1 MSTTEPQID
10 GRKKR
15 ADDNRRRIALAM
27 LELVRAGETKPSAD
41 QVAEAA
47 GVGRRTVFRLFDDME
62 GVYREMHAEMTSRLA
77 PMFAAPFATTTW
89 RERVDELIERRAR
102 MFEEMLPIKT
112 ASDAHRYASEFL
124 QDEHRKIT
132 KLQRNTMLAVL
143 PQSIASQTDRVNALE
158 LTLSFE
164 AWRRLRL
171 EQKLTTKQ
179 AIATLRFMA
188 QALLP

>member
-1 MSTTEPQID
+1 
-10 GRKKR
+10 
-15 ADDNRRRIALAM
+15 M

-77 PMFAAPFATTTW
+77 PMFAAPFAATTW
-89 RERVDELIERRAR
+89 RARVDELIDRRAR

-112 ASDAHRYASEFL
+112 AADAHRYASEFL
-124 QDEHRKIT
+124 QNEHRKIT

-143 PQSIASQTDRVNALE
+143 PQSITSQTDRVNALE
-158 LTLSFE
+158 LMLSFE

-171 EQKLTTKQ
+171 EQKLSTKQ

>member
-15 ADDNRRRIALAM
+15 ADASRRRIALAM
-27 LELVRAGETKPSAD
+27 LELVRAGETKPSAE

-77 PMFAAPFATTTW
+77 PMFAAPFVAATW
-89 RERVDELIERRAR
+89 RARVDELIERRAR

-112 ASDAHRYASEFL
+112 AADAHRYASPFL
-124 QDEHRKIT
+124 QGEHRKLT
-132 KLQRNTMLAVL
+132 KLQRDTMLAVL
-143 PQSIASQTDRVNALE
+143 PQSIAAQTERVSALE

-164 AWRRLRL
+164 SWRRLRI
-171 EQKLTTKQ
+171 EQKLTIKQ
-179 AIATLRFMA
+179 AIATLRLMA
-188 QALLP
+188 DALLR

>member
-15 ADDNRRRIALAM
+15 ADASRRRIALAM
-27 LELVRAGETKPSAD
+27 LELVRAGETKPSAE

-77 PMFAAPFATTTW
+77 PMFAAPFVATTW
-89 RERVDELIERRAR
+89 RARVDELIERRAR

-112 ASDAHRYASEFL
+112 AADAHRYASPFL
-124 QDEHRKIT
+124 QGEHRKLT
-132 KLQRNTMLAVL
+132 KLQRDTMLAVL
-143 PQSIASQTDRVNALE
+143 PQSIAAQTERVSALE

-164 AWRRLRL
+164 SWRRLRI
-171 EQKLTTKQ
+171 EQKLTIKQ
-179 AIATLRFMA
+179 AIATLRLMA
-188 QALLP
+188 DALLR

>member
-1 MSTTEPQID
+1 MSTTEPHID

-15 ADDNRRRIALAM
+15 ADANRRRIAWAM
-27 LELVRAGETKPSAD
+27 LELVRAGETKPSAE

-62 GVYREMHAEMTSRLA
+62 GVYREMHAEMTSRIA
-77 PMFAAPFATTTW
+77 PMFAAPFAATTW

-112 ASDAHRYASEFL
+112 ASDAHRYASPFL
-124 QDEHRKIT
+124 QSEHKKLT
-132 KLQRNTMLAVL
+132 KLQRDTMLTVL
-143 PQSIASQTDRVNALE
+143 PQSIATQTERVSALE

-171 EQKLTTKQ
+171 EQKLPIKQ
-179 AIATLRFMA
+179 AIATLRLMVET
-188 QALLP
+188 LLR

>member
-1 MSTTEPQID
+1 MSTAEPQID

-77 PMFAAPFATTTW
+77 PMFAAPFTATTW
-89 RERVDELIERRAR
+89 RVRVDELIERRAR

-112 ASDAHRYASEFL
+112 AADAHRYASEFL
-124 QDEHRKIT
+124 QNEHRKIT

-143 PQSIASQTDRVNALE
+143 PQSIAAQTNRVNALE

-171 EQKLTTKQ
+171 EQKLTIKQ

>member
-10 GRKKR
+10 GRRKR

-77 PMFAAPFATTTW
+77 PMFAAPFAATTW
-89 RERVDELIERRAR
+89 RARVDELIERRAR

-112 ASDAHRYASEFL
+112 AADAHRYASEFL
-124 QDEHRKIT
+124 QNEHRKIT
-132 KLQRNTMLAVL
+132 KLQRTTMLTVL
-143 PQSIASQTDRVNALE
+143 PPTIVTQTDRVNALE

-171 EQKLTTKQ
+171 EQKLSTKQ

>member
-1 MSTTEPQID
+1 LSTAEPQID

-27 LELVRAGETKPSAD
+27 LELVRAGETKPSAE

-77 PMFAAPFATTTW
+77 PMFAAPFVGATW

-112 ASDAHRYASEFL
+112 AADAHRFASPFL
-124 QDEHRKIT
+124 QGEHKKLT
-132 KLQRNTMLAVL
+132 KLQRDTMLAVL
-143 PQSIASQTDRVNALE
+143 PQSVASQAERVSALE

-164 AWRRLRL
+164 AWRRLRY
-171 EQKLTTKQ
+171 EQKLPIKQ
-179 AIATLRFMA
+179 AIATLRLMVRS
-188 QALLP
+188 LLP